1 MLKSQLCHTGGMP
14 RERQYGG
21 MNWKVSLIHSQ
32 DFWNCQLRQLCL
44 SRFSGKDWAVVLFEL
59 CMILA
64 NLNKFVDVIKFRSAT
79 MDFLMLTE
87 N

>member
-1 MLKSQLCHTGGMP
+1 MG
-14 RERQYGG
+14 
-21 MNWKVSLIHSQ
+21 I
-32 DFWNCQLRQLCL
+32 
-44 SRFSGKDWAVVLFEL
+44 DWAVVLFEL

-64 NLNKFVDVIKFRSAT
+64 NVNKFVDVIKFRSAT